1 MYATTDD
8 MIKRFGEAELQAL
21 TNPEG
26 ADIDQSAVE
35 TALNDADELI
45 NAYVAAKHALPLSV
59 VPASLKRISCELA
72 RYFLY
77 REVKP
82 EELEKSYEKNLTFLK
97 DIARGVVILEC
108 SESGQTPQQSD
119 DVIFSGSSDRLFS
132 HRQMKG
138 F

>member
-8 MIKRFGEAELQAL
+8 MIKRFGTAELQAL

-26 ADIDQSAVE
+26 TDIDQSAVE
-35 TALNDADELI
+35 TALNDANELI
-45 NAYVAAKHALPLSV
+45 NAYVAAKHALPLTV

-82 EELEKSYEKNLTFLK
+82 EELEKSYEKNLAFLK

-119 DVIFSGSSDRLFS
+119 DVIFAGSSDRLFS
-132 HRQMKG
+132 FRQMKG